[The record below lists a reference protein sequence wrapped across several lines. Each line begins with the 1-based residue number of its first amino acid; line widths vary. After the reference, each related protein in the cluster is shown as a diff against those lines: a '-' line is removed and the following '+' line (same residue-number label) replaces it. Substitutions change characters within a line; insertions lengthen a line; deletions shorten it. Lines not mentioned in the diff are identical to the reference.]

1 MPNTIAQNLT
11 RLQNARTAIA
21 AAITAKGGTVASGD
35 GYEEFV
41 KDILTIPTTGS
52 WAEFRNIVRLGYA
65 PDIYPVGTI
74 LYDKWGDN
82 TKTAM
87 QIVGYDKY
95 FDPTLTAQGYT
106 HSALLVEEKLDDVI
120 QFDAPEAW
128 LYAETAIPT
137 GTYRFTIPNYDTSY
151 GGNKTYIFTSTAD
164 VPVGGQLTFTWSY
177 NQLPTKV
184 AGYTSNTAVNS
195 LFNVNIA
202 EWNGTDECV
211 DLGTIKISMSSPDST
226 YGKLNHIHRARY
238 GSNNYLQ
245 SGIRQYLN
253 SESAANAWWQPQ
265 TIFDR
270 PVSNYNTNG
279 KLTKLDGDFVDV
291 LATPA
296 IKGVAN
302 NYFEYPSLDGTTFT
316 LNAQYDIN
324 DKIFLL
330 SHTEVNL
337 SATPTLGT
345 TLDYYVDATDTKRI
359 KKRKSNDT
367 ATAWWLRTPN
377 PSSGHNVRGVNSS
390 GALNSN
396 YANNSNGSAAA
407 CIIQ

>member
-52 WAEFRNIVRLGYA
+52 WAEFRDIVRLGYA
-65 PDIYPVGTI
+65 PDLYPVGTI
-74 LYDKWGDN
+74 LYDTWGDN

-95 FDPTLTAQGYT
+95 FDATLTAQGYI
-106 HSALLVEEKLDDVI
+106 HSALLVEEKFDDVI

-164 VPVGGQLTFTWSY
+164 VPVGGQLTLTWNY

-316 LNAQYDIN
+316 LNTQY
-324 DKIFLL
+324 
-330 SHTEVNL
+330 E
-337 SATPTLGT
+337 
-345 TLDYYVDATDTKRI
+345 
-359 KKRKSNDT
+359 
-367 ATAWWLRTPN
+367 
-377 PSSGHNVRGVNSS
+377 
-390 GALNSN
+390 
-396 YANNSNGSAAA
+396 
-407 CIIQ
+407 